1 MEEHA
6 AVTLERLISVIGV
19 LVLLGGILLTA
30 GQQMER
36 LNQLNAKVERLEQ
49 KLDSVMVYIGD
60 QEAAKWR
67 AKKAAR

>member
-1 MEEHA
+1 M
-6 AVTLERLISVIGV
+6 TLERLISVIGV

-49 KLDSVMVYIGD
+49 KLDAVMVYIGD
-60 QEAAKWR
+60 AEAAKWR